1 MASPRVRNLI
11 SIGGMKMKKDTLGGN
26 RMTEF
31 IENTRRY
38 VELLDSQLTT
48 GGISLRK
55 YREECQKLCEEVD
68 EKIEEVKSNMNAF
81 DRLLG
86 EPLKALGEW
95 LHD

>member
-1 MASPRVRNLI
+1 
-11 SIGGMKMKKDTLGGN
+11 
-26 RMTEF
+26 MTEY
-31 IENTRRY
+31 IANTRRY

-55 YREECQKLCEEVD
+55 YREECKKLCDEVD
-68 EKIEEVKSNMNAF
+68 AKIEEAKANLNAF

-86 EPLKALGEW
+86 EPLKALGGW

>member
-1 MASPRVRNLI
+1 MDDYI
-11 SIGGMKMKKDTLGGN
+11 T
-26 RMTEF
+26 
-31 IENTRRY
+31 NTRRY

-55 YREECQKLCEEVD
+55 YREECKKLCDEVD

>member
-1 MASPRVRNLI
+1 MDEYIA
-11 SIGGMKMKKDTLGGN
+11 
-26 RMTEF
+26 
-31 IENTRRY
+31 NTKRY

-55 YREECQKLCEEVD
+55 YHEECKKLCDEVD
-68 EKIEEVKSNMNAF
+68 TKIEEVKANMSAF

-95 LHD
+95 FND

>member
-1 MASPRVRNLI
+1 
-11 SIGGMKMKKDTLGGN
+11 
-26 RMTEF
+26 MTEF
-31 IENTRRY
+31 IENTKRY

-55 YREECQKLCEEVD
+55 YHEECKKLCDEVD
-68 EKIEEVKSNMNAF
+68 GKIEEAKANMGAF

-95 LHD
+95 FNG

>member
-1 MASPRVRNLI
+1 MRGYCVF
-11 SIGGMKMKKDTLGGN
+11 
-26 RMTEF
+26 E
-31 IENTRRY
+31 
-38 VELLDSQLTT
+38 
-48 GGISLRK
+48 LRK
-55 YREECQKLCEEVD
+55 GDEVIRGTAREILCDEVD

>member
-1 MASPRVRNLI
+1 
-11 SIGGMKMKKDTLGGN
+11 MK
-26 RMTEF
+26 EF

-55 YREECQKLCEEVD
+55 YREECKKLCDEVD
-68 EKIEEVKSNMNAF
+68 GKIEDVKANMSAF

-86 EPLKALGEW
+86 EPLKAIGEW
-95 LHD
+95 FND

>member
-1 MASPRVRNLI
+1 
-11 SIGGMKMKKDTLGGN
+11 
-26 RMTEF
+26 MTEF
-31 IENTRRY
+31 IENTKRY

-55 YREECQKLCEEVD
+55 YHDECKKLCDEVD
-68 EKIEEVKSNMNAF
+68 TKIEEVKANMGAF

-95 LHD
+95 FNG

>member
-1 MASPRVRNLI
+1 MDEYIA
-11 SIGGMKMKKDTLGGN
+11 
-26 RMTEF
+26 
-31 IENTRRY
+31 NTKRY

-55 YREECQKLCEEVD
+55 YREECKKLCDEVD
-68 EKIEEVKSNMNAF
+68 TKIEEAKANMSAF

-95 LHD
+95 FNG